1 MGRSLGPP
9 VSRRATQRERP
20 PAPPPPQ
27 AAAAD
32 THNYA
37 LQRCGSKAASFC
49 HVGAGN
55 AAIDLGTRIRDS
67 KKPVRFSIVDTW
79 DQNAWPA
86 FAARLD
92 QAGALRTVDDAK
104 HLSSVE
110 GAQSFPNESLDFIF
124 LAADAPEAVARDLAA
139 WWPKL
144 RQGGLMA
151 GPTPSNAG
159 VTSAIDA
166 FVDSN
171 GLRPGLQ
178 RGQGWWLHKPIPTD
192 AIYCINLPAR
202 TDRRRAVEQQFRSVD
217 LADAVEFFAA
227 VDGKTL
233 SHPHA
238 VSDGQAGCTASHMA
252 VLRKAEA
259 RGLRHVLV
267 FEDDVTFAPT
277 FAETYPAALSR
288 CPASYDLFYLG
299 ASCMADWG
307 CYLSPF
313 TDLVSRAGRVV
324 GTTAYIVNV
333 AAIAQELHRDLDG
346 LQRVIDCYF
355 ADHIQPKSNCY
366 VCTPYLV
373 SQVAGYSDVAR
384 GYTDPQ
390 QYLQY
395 VWR

>member
-1 MGRSLGPP
+1 M
-9 VSRRATQRERP
+9 P

-27 AAAAD
+27 AALEPAAG

-49 HVGAGN
+49 HVGAGH
-55 AAIDLGTRIRDS
+55 AAIDLATRIRDS
-67 KKPVRFSIVDTW
+67 KKSVRFSIVDPF
-79 DQNAWPA
+79 DQNGWPA
-86 FAARLD
+86 FSARLD
-92 QAGALRTVDDAK
+92 QAGMLRTVDAK

-124 LAADAPEAVARDLAA
+124 LAATTSEAVARDLAS

-144 RQGGLMA
+144 RPGGLMA
-151 GPTPSNAG
+151 GPTPPHAG
-159 VTSAIDA
+159 VTSAVDA

-171 GLRPGLQ
+171 RLRPGL

-227 VDGKTL
+227 VDGKTI
-233 SHPHA
+233 SHPRV

-267 FEDDVTFAPT
+267 FEDDTMFTPT
-277 FAETYPAALSR
+277 FTETFPAALSR
-288 CPASYDLFYLG
+288 CPASYDIFYLG

-313 TDLVSRAGRVV
+313 TDVVSRAGRVV
-324 GTTAYIVNV
+324 GTTAYYVNIDS
-333 AAIAQELHRDLDG
+333 IAEELHRDLDG
-346 LQRVIDCYF
+346 LRHVIDCYY